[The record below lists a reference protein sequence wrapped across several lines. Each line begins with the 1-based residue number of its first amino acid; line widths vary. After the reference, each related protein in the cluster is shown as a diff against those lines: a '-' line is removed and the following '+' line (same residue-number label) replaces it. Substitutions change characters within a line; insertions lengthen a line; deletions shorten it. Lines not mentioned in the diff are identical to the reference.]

1 MRLLKGGTREC
12 VDIRKESKMED
23 KEALLQVIEGVTNL
37 LTGMQ
42 FDPEIPPHAKESM
55 RAKVAE
61 LELVIERTRAE
72 LWGY

>member
-1 MRLLKGGTREC
+1 
-12 VDIRKESKMED
+12 MED
-23 KEALLQVIEGVTNL
+23 KEALLQVIEGVANL

-42 FDPEIPPHAKESM
+42 FDPAIPAHAKEAM

-61 LELVIERTRAE
+61 LELVIERTQAE